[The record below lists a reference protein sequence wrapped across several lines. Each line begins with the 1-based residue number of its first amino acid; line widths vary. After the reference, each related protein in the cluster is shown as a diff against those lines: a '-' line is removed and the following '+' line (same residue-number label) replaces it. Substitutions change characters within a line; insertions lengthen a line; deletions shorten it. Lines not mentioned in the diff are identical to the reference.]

1 MKKLN
6 FILVSLLSIA
16 MLSLVLI
23 SINHWKIKED
33 SQRLVLAEKKK
44 STSDLTIKT
53 VKHIKNGQ
61 KDYYYFSPTANAD
74 DFFVNNLPV
83 SMYQNEAVDKAV
95 ILLKPKLQAS
105 QLKSVQKLI
114 ISKKVYQKKLF
125 HLTKLSEKVVSS
137 YHITKDFQPF
147 HLKDLV
153 SGHLERIEQEVGK
166 KYPDKPFHITDYD
179 NLSDRN
185 HLLSDHFD
193 VNEGQ
198 LTLGKEI
205 TISLASLFDVI
216 NPDFL
221 ETADKVAYD
230 EYLAKKKAE
239 EEAQHPKKIVA
250 LTFDDGPDP
259 ATTPQVLDI
268 LARYHAKASFFMMGS
283 KVVNNEALVKRVS
296 EAGHDIGNHTWDHP
310 NLTKLPVDQIQSEV
324 NRTNQAIEKACGKKP
339 LYLRPPYGATNAM
352 VQQASGLTQMLWT
365 VDTRDW
371 ENHSTEGIMANLK
384 KQLQPG
390 GVVLMHD
397 IHQTTVDALP
407 TVMEYLKAEG
417 YQCVTLSELY
427 DHT

>member
-6 FILVSLLSIA
+6 FILVSLLSIV
-16 MLSLVLI
+16 LVSLAVI
-23 SINHWKIKED
+23 SVNHWKMNRD
-33 SQRLVLAEKKK
+33 SQHLVLAEKKK
-44 STSDLTIKT
+44 GKSGLTIKT

-105 QLKSVQKLI
+105 QLKSIKKLT
-114 ISKKVYQKKLF
+114 ISKIVYQKKLF
-125 HLTKLSEKVVSS
+125 HLAKVSEKVVSS
-137 YHITKDFQPF
+137 YHVTKAFQPF
-147 HLKDLV
+147 QLKDLV
-153 SGHLERIEQEVGK
+153 SGHLERINQEVGK
-166 KYPDKPFHITDYD
+166 KYPDKAFQLADDGKLSEKD
-179 NLSDRN
+179 NLV
-185 HLLSDHFD
+185 SDHFE
-193 VNEGQ
+193 VTSGNLVFGRE
-198 LTLGKEI
+198 LSI
-205 TISLASLFDVI
+205 PLASLFDVI

-427 DHT
+427 GHT